1 MTGTRDFLTSILT
14 RKSVSVSVSVSAP
27 WNASY
32 TALEIIQACITA
44 EAGRTDGP
52 ARARGAGRQR
62 RRTADDAVQ

>member
-1 MTGTRDFLTSILT
+1 MSDESE
-14 RKSVSVSVSVSAP
+14 SVSVSAP